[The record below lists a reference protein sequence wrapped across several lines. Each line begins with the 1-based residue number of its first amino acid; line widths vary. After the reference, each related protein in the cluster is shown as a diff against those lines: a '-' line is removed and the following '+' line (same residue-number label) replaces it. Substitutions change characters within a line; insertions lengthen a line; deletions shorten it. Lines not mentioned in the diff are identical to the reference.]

1 MIHEGGGIIFEKFYY
16 ITPYENAIKIF
27 KSGYIYSR
35 EYAIRKSY
43 IEKDYSDRDVQ
54 NRRRYKKLP
63 NKKMLYEYVP
73 LYINPRNAMLYRY
86 LKEKRNIVILEIS
99 NKILRIYDHYFSI
112 KNASAEDAIFTK
124 NIKDL
129 ELKKDMIFSKNW
141 YGNKELKQIMQS
153 EVLIYEKISVKYIDR
168 VIVNSSKNFYSLRK
182 FANVSYCTPYIED
195 IFFENALKKGEVA

>member
-1 MIHEGGGIIFEKFYY
+1 
-16 ITPYENAIKIF
+16 
-27 KSGYIYSR
+27 
-35 EYAIRKSY
+35 
-43 IEKDYSDRDVQ
+43 
-54 NRRRYKKLP
+54 
-63 NKKMLYEYVP
+63 MLYEYVP